1 METYRKI
8 IGYLQFISFFWATY
22 SVTSYFINNPFE
34 SYTLP
39 IIIIWIPDVFGWTT
53 LFVLI
58 GLFAGFVCVGV
69 LEFLK
74 FKKEE

>member
-22 SVTSYFINNPFE
+22 SVTSYFMNNPFE

-58 GLFAGFVCVGV
+58 GLFAGFFCVGV

-74 FKKEE
+74 FEKEE